1 MHSLVLKHGYL
12 QRGAGNISFV
22 ISPEDVSALEIIS
35 SDEETAASTPPPLSK
50 ENIDAIVR
58 ALSVCQ
64 QPLAL
69 VLLANICS
77 TNPIYL

>member
-1 MHSLVLKHGYL
+1 MQKHGYL
-12 QRGAGNISFV
+12 QRGAGNISFI

-35 SDEETAASTPPPLSK
+35 SDEETAALTPAPISK

-69 VLLANICS
+69 ILLQQ
-77 TNPIYL
+77 TFV